1 MPLLDS
7 YYKVP
12 EAATLL
18 GVHAETVKRL
28 CQRGRIPAEK
38 VHNTWLIQKEKLQ
51 EFAATYRN
59 PRRANAATPPE
70 PLKQDKER

>member
-1 MPLLDS
+1 MSLLDS
-7 YYKVP
+7 YFKVP
-12 EAATLL
+12 EAAALL
-18 GVHAETVKRL
+18 GVHPETIKRL

-59 PRRANAATPPE
+59 PRRVSAGTSSDS
-70 PLKQDKER
+70 LKQMTGG

>member
-12 EAATLL
+12 EAAIYLR
-18 GVHAETVKRL
+18 VRPETVKRL

-38 VHNTWLIQKEKLQ
+38 VHNTWLIQKEKLE

-59 PRRANAATPPE
+59 PRRLNAGASAAS
-70 PLKQDKER
+70 LKQDRGR